1 MYLIQIDSKTGLIKE
16 DPNNDSWCGIKC
28 FRELVE
34 RDGLKALTVVALSLD
49 YLSIFSHYA
58 EKDRPIRVIDEIY
71 GNRDAY
77 NHNEELVQKCFQKYK
92 DLQFNPDLEQEKI
105 YNNRRHQLL
114 EKVNEAVASDDE
126 AAIDRY
132 TAQLNKHNEAAE
144 KFKKTFNK
152 EKALEDSVS
161 NSGYKLSRIE
171 NDLKSRKNSTFK
183 DTANATN
190 PNRLGLENQF

>member
-1 MYLIQIDSKTGLIKE
+1 MYLIQIDNKTGLIKE
-16 DPNNDSWCGIKC
+16 DPNNDSWAGINC
-28 FRELVE
+28 FRELVD
-34 RDGLKALTVVALSLD
+34 RDGIKALTVVALSLD

-77 NHNEELVQKCFQKYK
+77 NYNDELVQKCVSKYK
-92 DLQFNPDLEQEKI
+92 ELQYNPDLEQEKI

-114 EKVNEAVASDDE
+114 EKVNQAVAEDDE

-132 TAQLNKHNEAAE
+132 TAQLNKHNEAVD

-152 EKALEDSVS
+152 EKDYHEVFVGDIVT
-161 NSGYKLSRIE
+161 I
-171 NDLKSRKNSTFK
+171 LKQ
-183 DTANATN
+183 D
-190 PNRLGLENQF
+190 

>member
-16 DPNNDSWCGIKC
+16 DPNNDSWCGINC

-77 NHNEELVQKCFQKYK
+77 NHNEELVQKCFNKYK
-92 DLQFNPDLEQEKI
+92 ELQFNPDLEQEKI

-132 TAQLNKHNEAAE
+132 TAQLNKHNEVAE

-152 EKALEDSVS
+152 EKTLEDSVS

>member
-16 DPNNDSWCGIKC
+16 DPNNDSWCGINC

-144 KFKKTFNK
+144 KFKKTFK
-152 EKALEDSVS
+152 ISE
-161 NSGYKLSRIE
+161 
-171 NDLKSRKNSTFK
+171 
-183 DTANATN
+183 
-190 PNRLGLENQF
+190 

>member
-1 MYLIQIDSKTGLIKE
+1 MILQK
-16 DPNNDSWCGIKC
+16 
-28 FRELVE
+28 
-34 RDGLKALTVVALSLD
+34 LKADAEN
-49 YLSIFSHYA
+49 YL
-58 EKDRPIRVIDEIY
+58 
-71 GNRDAY
+71 G
-77 NHNEELVQKCFQKYK
+77 
-92 DLQFNPDLEQEKI
+92 
-105 YNNRRHQLL
+105 

>member
-1 MYLIQIDSKTGLIKE
+1 MYLIQIDNKTGLIKE
-16 DPNNDSWCGIKC
+16 DPNNDSWAGINC
-28 FRELVE
+28 FRELVD
-34 RDGLKALTVVALSLD
+34 RDGIKALTVVALSLD

-77 NHNEELVQKCFQKYK
+77 NYSDELVQKCVAKYK
-92 DLQFNPDLEQEKI
+92 ELQYNPDLEQEKI

-114 EKVNEAVASDDE
+114 EKVNKAVAEDDE

-132 TAQLNKHNEAAE
+132 TAQLNKHNEAVD

-152 EKALEDSVS
+152 EKALEDSVT
-161 NSGYKLSRIE
+161 NSGYILSRIE